1 MFAPCLRLGLRS
13 SSSPCFATPLQPQVK
28 KKELLIVRDYYEL
41 AADESEDQPGCWR
54 HDPEA
59 MSQLGGPSCLATGV
73 ARVGVLHGVLRRLS
87 GKDQGE
93 KKWQFDPDDVKGG
106 PRETAASSSSAA
118 STPMASFVF
127 TETEVEQ
134 CITWSTGVTAKGTL
148 RLPEPQPGNGAAAL
162 AAGPED
168 AGVGTAE
175 AYGGGIRV
183 RLEDGREQRL
193 AIVEPEA
200 LRRMWHTVAARGGG
214 ALGGSRLSDLKDHA
228 TLLCVPLATLGQL
241 SRDNVRARLRSYMAD
256 ATVSDG
262 ASDDSED
269 RSLGKRVVTMK
280 ESEKARGEGSD
291 SGEGLGGG
299 DPEGTTV
306 SGGASDDSEDRPLDK
321 RVVTMRESMK
331 ARGEGSDSG
340 EGLEGGDPEGAN
352 GIGDT
357 DEDMDE
363 DMDEACRR
371 VEACLKEDVL
381 FTINVGDDVE
391 AQFGSRNQW
400 YDAQIRGLGQTD
412 GRFDVAFDDGDSDR
426 DVSPCRLR
434 PRRGDKPAAPAR
446 HGEGSALRQRVRDTA
461 AYMLGC
467 AKDTAPQP
475 ARKARAPK
483 RPRRPEYEWTPTS
496 QEESAFAK
504 MLADGGVSES
514 KVASKAAW
522 LGLLK
527 RFGTTHFV
535 TQGEA
540 GYESEEAAGNSAA
553 GSTGGQRGWARKDPS
568 AKAVGVLLPLA
579 AAAFYELQEQRD
591 AANSALRKQS
601 AAKRQELAQARDAVR
616 AAKDKQ
622 LQADRAT
629 LEAARDDPL
638 RTIHY
643 RCEGQPASAVA
654 WSTLVKGIGVQSIK
668 VQGGNGNV
676 YVHLSRNVDRSG
688 VLGRRGWTEN
698 TFRGTQEEW
707 RTKYNKERPGGDTK
721 EGTEWGR
728 AALVAWLKDKQN
740 TNNSADPQGRATL
753 DYEHG
758 YAPLEGL
765 LMKSGVTL
773 RGSVPLFATR
783 RAGAEDVP
791 HVTNAFTPI
800 PGKKPTERPSC
811 GPVRAFASPRLAL
824 LLTLHFPPLRVSPRC
839 GTQPCIG
846 STNWASTTT
855 VRACCIT
862 ALMATW
868 ASRNFS
874 GLPRCR

>member
-1 MFAPCLRLGLRS
+1 M
-13 SSSPCFATPLQPQVK
+13 
-28 KKELLIVRDYYEL
+28 
-41 AADESEDQPGCWR
+41 
-54 HDPEA
+54 
-59 MSQLGGPSCLATGV
+59 
-73 ARVGVLHGVLRRLS
+73 
-87 GKDQGE
+87 
-93 KKWQFDPDDVKGG
+93 
-106 PRETAASSSSAA
+106 
-118 STPMASFVF
+118 
-127 TETEVEQ
+127 
-134 CITWSTGVTAKGTL
+134 
-148 RLPEPQPGNGAAAL
+148 
-162 AAGPED
+162 
-168 AGVGTAE
+168 
-175 AYGGGIRV
+175 
-183 RLEDGREQRL
+183 
-193 AIVEPEA
+193 
-200 LRRMWHTVAARGGG
+200 
-214 ALGGSRLSDLKDHA
+214 
-228 TLLCVPLATLGQL
+228 
-241 SRDNVRARLRSYMAD
+241 
-256 ATVSDG
+256 
-262 ASDDSED
+262 
-269 RSLGKRVVTMK
+269 
-280 ESEKARGEGSD
+280 
-291 SGEGLGGG
+291 
-299 DPEGTTV
+299 
-306 SGGASDDSEDRPLDK
+306 
-321 RVVTMRESMK
+321 
-331 ARGEGSDSG
+331 
-340 EGLEGGDPEGAN
+340 
-352 GIGDT
+352 
-357 DEDMDE
+357 
-363 DMDEACRR
+363 
-371 VEACLKEDVL
+371 
-381 FTINVGDDVE
+381 E

-535 TQGEA
+535 TRGEA

-553 GSTGGQRGWARKDPS
+553 GSAGGHKWARKDPS
-568 AKAVGVLLPLA
+568 AKAVGLLLPLA
-579 AAAFYELQEQRD
+579 AAAFYELQEQR
-591 AANSALRKQS
+591 AAATEQS

-638 RTIHY
+638 RTIYY
-643 RCEGQPASAVA
+643 RCEGQPAPAVA
-654 WSTLVKGIGVQSIK
+654 WSTLVKGIGIQSVK

-698 TFRGTQEEW
+698 TFGGTREEW

-765 LMKSGVTL
+765 LTKSGVTL

>member
-13 SSSPCFATPLQPQVK
+13 SSSPCFATPLQRQVK
-28 KKELLIVRDYYEL
+28 KKELPTVSDYYEF
-41 AADESEDQPGCWR
+41 AADEFEDQPGRWR
-54 HDPEA
+54 HDPDA
-59 MSQLGGPSCLATGV
+59 MSQLGGPSCLTTGV

-93 KKWQFDPDDVKGG
+93 KKWQFDPDDVEGG

-118 STPMASFVF
+118 STPMASTPMASFVF
-127 TETEVEQ
+127 TETEVKQ

-168 AGVGTAE
+168 AVVGPEDAVVGTAE

-228 TLLCVPLATLGQL
+228 TLLCVPLASLSQL
-241 SRDNVRARLRSYMAD
+241 SKDNVRARLRSYMAD

-280 ESEKARGEGSD
+280 ESK
-291 SGEGLGGG
+291 
-299 DPEGTTV
+299 
-306 SGGASDDSEDRPLDK
+306 
-321 RVVTMRESMK
+321 K

-340 EGLEGGDPEGAN
+340 EGLEGGDPEGTN
-352 GIGDT
+352 GTGDT
-357 DEDMDE
+357 DEDTDE
-363 DMDEACRR
+363 GGSS
-371 VEACLKEDVL
+371 KEDVL
-381 FTINVGDDVE
+381 FTITVGDVVE

-400 YDAQIRGLGQTD
+400 YDAQIRGLGRTK
-412 GRFDVAFDDGDSDR
+412 GRFAVAFDDGDSDS

-446 HGEGSALRQRVRDTA
+446 HGEGSALGQRVRDTA
-461 AYMLGC
+461 AYMLDC
-467 AKDTAPQP
+467 AEIKITAPQP

-504 MLADGGVSES
+504 MLVDGGVSES

-540 GYESEEAAGNSAA
+540 GYELEEAAGNSAA
-553 GSTGGQRGWARKDPS
+553 GSAGGHNWARKDPS
-568 AKAVGVLLPLA
+568 ANAVGLLLPLA
-579 AAAFYELQEQRD
+579 AAAFYKLQEQR
-591 AANSALRKQS
+591 AAATEQS
-601 AAKRQELAQARDAVR
+601 AAKRQEIAQARGAVR

-622 LQADRAT
+622 LQANRAT
-629 LEAARDDPL
+629 LEAAKDDPL
-638 RTIHY
+638 RTIYY
-643 RCEGQPASAVA
+643 RCEGQPAPAVA
-654 WSTLVKGIGVQSIK
+654 WSTLVQGIGIQSVM

-698 TFRGTQEEW
+698 TFGGTQKQW
-707 RTKYNKERPGGDTK
+707 RTKYMKERPGGDTK

-728 AALVAWLKDKQN
+728 EAQVAWLKDTQN

-765 LMKSGVTL
+765 LTKSGVTL

-839 GTQPCIG
+839 GTEPCIG

>member
-13 SSSPCFATPLQPQVK
+13 SSSPCFATPLQRQVTR
-28 KKELLIVRDYYEL
+28 KELPTVSDYYEL
-41 AADESEDQPGCWR
+41 ARDDFEDQPGRWR
-54 HDPEA
+54 HDQDA
-59 MSQLGGPSCLATGV
+59 MSQLGGQSCLTTGV

-93 KKWQFDPDDVKGG
+93 KKWRFDPDDVKGG
-106 PRETAASSSSAA
+106 PPEPAASSSSAG
-118 STPMASFVF
+118 STPMVSFEF

-148 RLPEPQPGNGAAAL
+148 RLPQPQPGN
-162 AAGPED
+162 
-168 AGVGTAE
+168 VGTAE
-175 AYGGGIRV
+175 AYAGGIRV
-183 RLEDGREQRL
+183 RLADGREQRL

-200 LRRMWHTVAARGGG
+200 LRRMWHTVAARGDGG
-214 ALGGSRLSDLKDHA
+214 LGGSKLSDLKDHA
-228 TLLCVPLATLGQL
+228 TLLCVPLASLPQL
-241 SRDNVRARLRSYMAD
+241 SRDNVRARLKSYMAD
-256 ATVSDG
+256 APPVSDG
-262 ASDDSED
+262 APDDSED
-269 RSLGKRVVTMK
+269 EPLGKRVATMK
-280 ESEKARGEGSD
+280 KSKTARGEGSD
-291 SGEGLGGG
+291 RGEGGEGL
-299 DPEGTTV
+299 D
-306 SGGASDDSEDRPLDK
+306 
-321 RVVTMRESMK
+321 
-331 ARGEGSDSG
+331 
-340 EGLEGGDPEGAN
+340 GGDPEGAN
-352 GIGDT
+352 ST

-363 DMDEACRR
+363 GGNSE
-371 VEACLKEDVL
+371 EDVL
-381 FTINVGDDVE
+381 FTINVGDKIE
-391 AQFGSRNQW
+391 AQYGSRSQW
-400 YDAQIRGLGQTD
+400 YDAQIRRLGRTT
-412 GRFDVAFDDGDSDR
+412 GRFDVKFDDGDSDS
-426 DVSPCRLR
+426 DVSPCRIR

-446 HGEGSALRQRVRDTA
+446 HGDNSALGRRVRDTE
-461 AYMLGC
+461 AYMAGR
-467 AKDTAPQP
+467 AEIKAPKP

-483 RPRRPEYEWTPTS
+483 RPRPPEYEWTPTS
-496 QEESAFAK
+496 QEEGAFAK
-504 MLADGGVSES
+504 MLAKGGVSES
-514 KVASKAAW
+514 KVANKAAW

-535 TQGEA
+535 TQGKA
-540 GYESEEAAGNSAA
+540 GYESDEAAGNSAA
-553 GSTGGQRGWARKDPS
+553 VSAGGHNWARKDPS
-568 AKAVGVLLPLA
+568 ATAVGQLLPLA
-579 AAAFYELQEQRD
+579 AEAFYKQEKQR
-591 AANSALRKQS
+591 AAATAQS
-601 AAKRQELAQARDAVR
+601 AAKRQEIAQARDAVR

-622 LQADRAT
+622 LQADQAT
-629 LEAARDDPL
+629 LEAARDDPD
-638 RTIHY
+638 RTIYY
-643 RCEGQPASAVA
+643 RCDGQPAPAVA
-654 WSTLVKGIGVQSIK
+654 WSTLVQGIGIHSVK

-676 YVHLSRNVDRSG
+676 YVHLSRNVYRSG

-698 TFRGTQEEW
+698 QFCGTEKEW
-707 RTKYNKERPGGDTK
+707 RTKYNKERPGGETA

-728 AALVAWLKDKQN
+728 EAQVAWLKDERN
-740 TNNSADPQGRATL
+740 TNNTADPQGRATL

-765 LMKSGVTL
+765 LTKSGVTL

>member
-13 SSSPCFATPLQPQVK
+13 SSSPCFATPLQRQVK
-28 KKELLIVRDYYEL
+28 KKELPTVSDYYEF
-41 AADESEDQPGCWR
+41 AADEFEDQPGRWR
-54 HDPEA
+54 HDPDA
-59 MSQLGGPSCLATGV
+59 MSQLGGPSCLTTGV

-93 KKWQFDPDDVKGG
+93 KKWQFDPDDVEGG

-118 STPMASFVF
+118 STPMASTPMASFVF
-127 TETEVEQ
+127 TETEVKQ

-148 RLPEPQPGNGAAAL
+148 RLPKPQPAAL

-168 AGVGTAE
+168 AAVGPPEDAVVGTAE

-228 TLLCVPLATLGQL
+228 TLLCVPLASLSQL
-241 SRDNVRARLRSYMAD
+241 SKDNVRARLRSYMAD

-280 ESEKARGEGSD
+280 ESK
-291 SGEGLGGG
+291 
-299 DPEGTTV
+299 
-306 SGGASDDSEDRPLDK
+306 
-321 RVVTMRESMK
+321 K

-340 EGLEGGDPEGAN
+340 EGLEGGDPEGTN
-352 GIGDT
+352 GTGDT
-357 DEDMDE
+357 DEDTDE
-363 DMDEACRR
+363 GGSS
-371 VEACLKEDVL
+371 KEDVL
-381 FTINVGDDVE
+381 FTITVGDVVE

-400 YDAQIRGLGQTD
+400 YDAQIRGLGRTK
-412 GRFDVAFDDGDSDR
+412 GRFAVAFDDGDSDS

-446 HGEGSALRQRVRDTA
+446 HGEGSALGQRVRDTA
-461 AYMLGC
+461 AYMLDC
-467 AKDTAPQP
+467 AEIKITAPQP

-504 MLADGGVSES
+504 MLVDGGVSES

-540 GYESEEAAGNSAA
+540 GYELEEAAGNSAA
-553 GSTGGQRGWARKDPS
+553 GSAGGHNWARKDPS
-568 AKAVGVLLPLA
+568 ANAVGLLLPLA
-579 AAAFYELQEQRD
+579 AAAFYKLQEQR
-591 AANSALRKQS
+591 AAATEQS
-601 AAKRQELAQARDAVR
+601 AAKRQEIAQARGAVR

-622 LQADRAT
+622 LQANRAT
-629 LEAARDDPL
+629 LEAAKDDPL
-638 RTIHY
+638 RTIYY
-643 RCEGQPASAVA
+643 RCEGQPAPAVA
-654 WSTLVKGIGVQSIK
+654 WSTLVQGIGIQSVM

-698 TFRGTQEEW
+698 TFGGTQKQW
-707 RTKYNKERPGGDTK
+707 RTKYMKERPGGDTK

-728 AALVAWLKDKQN
+728 EAQVAWLKDTQN

-765 LMKSGVTL
+765 LTKSGVTL

-839 GTQPCIG
+839 GTEPCIG

>member
-1 MFAPCLRLGLRS
+1 MRYAASMFAPCLRLGLRS
-13 SSSPCFATPLQPQVK
+13 SSSPCFATPLRRQVK
-28 KKELLIVRDYYEL
+28 KKELPTVSDYYEL

-59 MSQLGGPSCLATGV
+59 MSQLGGPSCLTTGV

-291 SGEGLGGG
+291 SG
-299 DPEGTTV
+299 
-306 SGGASDDSEDRPLDK
+306 
-321 RVVTMRESMK
+321 
-331 ARGEGSDSG
+331 
-340 EGLEGGDPEGAN
+340 
-352 GIGDT
+352 DT
-357 DEDMDE
+357 DE

-535 TQGEA
+535 TRGEA

-553 GSTGGQRGWARKDPS
+553 GSAGGHNWARKDPS
-568 AKAVGVLLPLA
+568 AKAVGLLLPLA
-579 AAAFYELQEQRD
+579 AAAFYELQEQR
-591 AANSALRKQS
+591 AAATEQS

-643 RCEGQPASAVA
+643 RCEGQPAPAVA
-654 WSTLVKGIGVQSIK
+654 WSTLVKGIGIQSVK

-707 RTKYNKERPGGDTK
+707 RTKYNKERPGGDTP

-765 LMKSGVTL
+765 LTKSGVTL

-868 ASRNFS
+868 ASRDFS

>member
-13 SSSPCFATPLQPQVK
+13 SSSPCFATPLQRQVK
-28 KKELLIVRDYYEL
+28 KKELPTVSDYYEF
-41 AADESEDQPGCWR
+41 AADEFEDQPGRWR
-54 HDPEA
+54 HDPDA
-59 MSQLGGPSCLATGV
+59 MSQLGGPSCLTTGV

-93 KKWQFDPDDVKGG
+93 KKWQFDPDDVEGG

-118 STPMASFVF
+118 STPMASTPMASFVF
-127 TETEVEQ
+127 TETEVKQ

-148 RLPEPQPGNGAAAL
+148 RLPKPQPAAL

-168 AGVGTAE
+168 AVVGPEDAVVGTAE

-228 TLLCVPLATLGQL
+228 TLLCVPLASLSQL
-241 SRDNVRARLRSYMAD
+241 SKDNVRARLRSYMAD

-269 RSLGKRVVTMK
+269 HPLGKRVVTK
-280 ESEKARGEGSD
+280 
-291 SGEGLGGG
+291 LG
-299 DPEGTTV
+299 
-306 SGGASDDSEDRPLDK
+306 K
-321 RVVTMRESMK
+321 RVVTKRVVTLKKPKK
-331 ARGEGSDSG
+331 ARGGAAATRGGSDAG
-340 EGLEGGDPEGAN
+340 DDGGDDGN
-352 GIGDT
+352 GGD
-357 DEDMDE
+357 DGGDDGNGGDDGGDDGNGGDDGGE
-363 DMDEACRR
+363 
-371 VEACLKEDVL
+371 EDVL
-381 FTINVGDDVE
+381 FTINVGDVVE

-400 YDAQIRGLGQTD
+400 YDAQIRGLGRTK
-412 GRFDVAFDDGDSDR
+412 GRFAVAFDDGDSDS

-446 HGEGSALRQRVRDTA
+446 HGEGSALGQRVRDTA
-461 AYMLGC
+461 AYMLDC
-467 AKDTAPQP
+467 AEIKITAPQP

-504 MLADGGVSES
+504 MLVDGGVSES

-540 GYESEEAAGNSAA
+540 GYELEEAAGNSAA
-553 GSTGGQRGWARKDPS
+553 GSAGGHNWARKDPS
-568 AKAVGVLLPLA
+568 ANAVGLLLPLA
-579 AAAFYELQEQRD
+579 AAAFYKLQEQR
-591 AANSALRKQS
+591 AAATEQS
-601 AAKRQELAQARDAVR
+601 AAKRQEIAQARGAVR

-622 LQADRAT
+622 LQANRAT
-629 LEAARDDPL
+629 LEAAKDDPL
-638 RTIHY
+638 RTIYY
-643 RCEGQPASAVA
+643 RCEGQPAPAVA
-654 WSTLVKGIGVQSIK
+654 WSTLVQGIGIQSVM

-698 TFRGTQEEW
+698 TFGGTQKQW
-707 RTKYNKERPGGDTK
+707 RTKYMKERPGGDTK

-728 AALVAWLKDKQN
+728 EAQVAWLKDTQN

-765 LMKSGVTL
+765 LTKSGVTL

-839 GTQPCIG
+839 GTEPCIG